1 MRRFI
6 ERVRASETAC
16 ELLAFL
22 PVMTFIV
29 VVVVLVVQRYT

>member
-6 ERVRASETAC
+6 EWVRKSETAC

-22 PVMTFIV
+22 PVLTFLV
-29 VVVVLVVQRYT
+29 VVVILVVQRCT